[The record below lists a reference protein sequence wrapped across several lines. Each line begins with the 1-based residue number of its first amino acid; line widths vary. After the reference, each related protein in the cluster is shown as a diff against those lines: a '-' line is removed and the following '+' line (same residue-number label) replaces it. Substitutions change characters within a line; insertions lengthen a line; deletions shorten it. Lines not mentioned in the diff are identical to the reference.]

1 MDKQSSTNNDVI
13 SVLEVW
19 EAIGHDGG
27 VNPSKGELLDSLR
40 NMAAICDA
48 HGNDMPAQSA
58 IDQRKVIA
66 DAITGALAF
75 GALASRPP
83 AEDHWLRPFYDLGAA
98 EGQRTRDLAMLV
110 RMLAS
115 ALKRH
120 APDSNLV
127 ERAANYLAARGLVG
141 TPLRSALEP
150 EKRGDG
156 DERAAFEAC
165 CDYVIDPDAQRV
177 CEVDVTPGKEAEL
190 PEVVAYADPIA
201 FATFKERGH
210 EGGAVGREWM
220 WAEPSAGLV
229 AMSRTDECERVVGAL
244 LRQKHEA
251 DTALAW
257 ATRHYQTVEQQRDA
271 ALARCAELKTE
282 LAMANDAAAKG
293 DAARHQCAGMEMEIK
308 ELRGAAD
315 HWEAESRALQKL
327 RDAALA
333 KLAELEK
340 QEPAATVAKVPGE
353 DWNSLDFHLDLQGML
368 PGTKLY
374 TTPVAQAPRSDH
386 SELRRI
392 AVALKN
398 PLLSGDEASD
408 LMVRYEAL
416 TMPDHIIAL
425 IDSLAQ
431 HSLAE
436 PTAIHQWQF
445 SNAWFDGSEDVVL
458 KAGREGSPIRTL
470 YTAPIDQAQHGVPL
484 NAAALVA
491 AEGRKYSL
499 NAAGMFDSG
508 APDHAQTIAIVQLL
522 SEFDDEEAENN
533 WEAIRAYSD
542 LRAANALWRV
552 AELLNSAPGRSQP
565 VEAQYSAPAELRAI
579 CMLVAE
585 AGIKYGR
592 GRHRAVASDECR
604 EVVDSVLPL
613 EPSPS
618 NSEPHCVPE
627 IMAAAEGILTFMR
640 SEKEN
645 GSQCTCCN
653 GPHIFCRYFEGMSDF
668 DDITRKARFR
678 NDLEGRTFR
687 LVLELLPPRKE
698 VGHE

>member
-13 SVLEVW
+13 SVLEVC

-177 CEVDVTPGKEAEL
+177 CEVDVTPGKEVEL

-210 EGGAVGREWM
+210 EGGVVGREWM

-251 DTALAW
+251 DTALA
-257 ATRHYQTVEQQRDA
+257 
-271 ALARCAELKTE
+271 RCAELKAE

-340 QEPAATVAKVPGE
+340 LEPAATVAKVPGE

-425 IDSLAQ
+425 IDSQALHSVPEASEQEKEQGWTLDYRFVERVTDLAASRTEYTTSMEATEQ
-431 HSLAE
+431 VLLA
-436 PTAIHQWQF
+436 A
-445 SNAWFDGSEDVVL
+445 
-458 KAGREGSPIRTL
+458 R
-470 YTAPIDQAQHGVPL
+470 
-484 NAAALVA
+484 
-491 AEGRKYSL
+491 
-499 NAAGMFDSG
+499 
-508 APDHAQTIAIVQLL
+508 
-522 SEFDDEEAENN
+522 
-533 WEAIRAYSD
+533 
-542 LRAANALWRV
+542 
-552 AELLNSAPGRSQP
+552 ELLAAAPGRAQP

-592 GRHRAVASDECR
+592 GRHRAVASNECR

-613 EPSPS
+613 EPSRS
-618 NSEPHCVPE
+618 NSEQHCLPE
-627 IMAAAEGILTFMR
+627 IMAVAEGVLTFMR
-640 SEKEN
+640 SEKDN
-645 GSQCTCCN
+645 SRCTCCN
-653 GPHIFCRYFEGMSDF
+653 GPHIFCRYFDGMSDF
-668 DDITRKARFR
+668 DDITLKARFR

-687 LVLELLPPRKE
+687 LVLELLPAGGPGKE
-698 VGHE
+698 GV

>member
-1 MDKQSSTNNDVI
+1 
-13 SVLEVW
+13 
-19 EAIGHDGG
+19 
-27 VNPSKGELLDSLR
+27 
-40 NMAAICDA
+40 MAAICNA

-58 IDQRKVIA
+58 IDQRQVIA

-257 ATRHYQTVEQQRDA
+257 ATRHYQKVEQQ
-271 ALARCAELKTE
+271 
-282 LAMANDAAAKG
+282 
-293 DAARHQCAGMEMEIK
+293 
-308 ELRGAAD
+308 
-315 HWEAESRALQKL
+315 

-425 IDSLAQ
+425 IDSQALHSVPEASEQEKEQGWTLDYRFVERVTDLAASRTEYTTSMEATEQ
-431 HSLAE
+431 VLLA
-436 PTAIHQWQF
+436 A
-445 SNAWFDGSEDVVL
+445 
-458 KAGREGSPIRTL
+458 R
-470 YTAPIDQAQHGVPL
+470 
-484 NAAALVA
+484 
-491 AEGRKYSL
+491 
-499 NAAGMFDSG
+499 
-508 APDHAQTIAIVQLL
+508 
-522 SEFDDEEAENN
+522 
-533 WEAIRAYSD
+533 
-542 LRAANALWRV
+542 
-552 AELLNSAPGRSQP
+552 ELLAAAPGRAQP
-565 VEAQYSAPAELRAI
+565 GEAQYSAPAELRAI

-613 EPSPS
+613 EPSRS
-618 NSEPHCVPE
+618 NSEQHCLPE
-627 IMAAAEGILTFMR
+627 IMAVAEGVLTFMR
-640 SEKEN
+640 SEKDN
-645 GSQCTCCN
+645 SQCTCCN
-653 GPHIFCRYFEGMSDF
+653 GPHIFCRYFDGMSDF
-668 DDITRKARFR
+668 DDITLKARFR

-687 LVLELLPPRKE
+687 LVLELLPAGGPGKEGGVMAFLYASGDPRGEPKLTLEQDEFGKWEWRVRCPLGARPERQAQAHALAEKLNSPTGRLRKHRHESLPPRTDEFMRGIVKE

>member
-19 EAIGHDGG
+19 EAIGHDTGI
-27 VNPSKGELLDSLR
+27 NPDKEELLESLR
-40 NMAAICDA
+40 NMAAICNA

-58 IDQRKVIA
+58 IDQRQVIA

-257 ATRHYQTVEQQRDA
+257 ATRHYQKVEQQRDA
-271 ALARCAELKTE
+271 ALARCAELKAE

-425 IDSLAQ
+425 IDSQALHSVPEASEQEKEQGWTLDYRFVERVTDLAASRTEYTTSMEATEQ
-431 HSLAE
+431 VLLAARE
-436 PTAIHQWQF
+436 LLAANPQAI
-445 SNAWFDGSEDVVL
+445 L
-458 KAGREGSPIRTL
+458 KLIAEVEHLRKDAARYRWLRERDLETISRGGIF
-470 YTAPIDQAQHGVPL
+470 
-484 NAAALVA
+484 
-491 AEGRKYSL
+491 
-499 NAAGMFDSG
+499 AGMT
-508 APDHAQTIAIVQLL
+508 PENIVLNL
-522 SEFDDEEAENN
+522 EDLDAEID
-533 WEAIRAYSD
+533 AARFSKSD
-542 LRAANALWRV
+542 
-552 AELLNSAPGRSQP
+552 
-565 VEAQYSAPAELRAI
+565 APA
-579 CMLVAE
+579 
-585 AGIKYGR
+585 
-592 GRHRAVASDECR
+592 S
-604 EVVDSVLPL
+604 
-613 EPSPS
+613 
-618 NSEPHCVPE
+618 
-627 IMAAAEGILTFMR
+627 
-640 SEKEN
+640 
-645 GSQCTCCN
+645 
-653 GPHIFCRYFEGMSDF
+653 
-668 DDITRKARFR
+668 
-678 NDLEGRTFR
+678 
-687 LVLELLPPRKE
+687 
-698 VGHE
+698 

>member
-13 SVLEVW
+13 SVLEVC

-177 CEVDVTPGKEAEL
+177 CEVDVTPGKEVEL

-210 EGGAVGREWM
+210 EGGVVGREWM

-271 ALARCAELKTE
+271 ALARCAELKAE

-340 QEPAATVAKVPGE
+340 LEPAATVAKVPGE

-425 IDSLAQ
+425 IDSQAQ
-431 HSLAE
+431 HSVPEDHMIVPREVFQMLRDASFKWSHASRGLRKTADDLLA
-436 PTAIHQWQF
+436 A
-445 SNAWFDGSEDVVL
+445 
-458 KAGREGSPIRTL
+458 
-470 YTAPIDQAQHGVPL
+470 
-484 NAAALVA
+484 
-491 AEGRKYSL
+491 
-499 NAAGMFDSG
+499 
-508 APDHAQTIAIVQLL
+508 
-522 SEFDDEEAENN
+522 
-533 WEAIRAYSD
+533 
-542 LRAANALWRV
+542 
-552 AELLNSAPGRSQP
+552 APGRAQP

-592 GRHRAVASDECR
+592 GRHRAVASNECR

-613 EPSPS
+613 EPSRS
-618 NSEPHCVPE
+618 NSEQHCLPE
-627 IMAAAEGILTFMR
+627 IMAVAEGVLTFMR
-640 SEKEN
+640 SEKDN
-645 GSQCTCCN
+645 SRCTCCN
-653 GPHIFCRYFEGMSDF
+653 GPHIFCRYFDGMSDF
-668 DDITRKARFR
+668 DDITLKARFR

-687 LVLELLPPRKE
+687 LVLELLPAGGPGKE
-698 VGHE
+698 GV

>member
-19 EAIGHDGG
+19 EAIGHDTGI
-27 VNPSKGELLDSLR
+27 NPDKEELLESLR
-40 NMAAICDA
+40 NMAAICNA

-58 IDQRKVIA
+58 IDQRQVIA

-257 ATRHYQTVEQQRDA
+257 ATRHYQKVEQQ
-271 ALARCAELKTE
+271 
-282 LAMANDAAAKG
+282 
-293 DAARHQCAGMEMEIK
+293 
-308 ELRGAAD
+308 
-315 HWEAESRALQKL
+315 

-425 IDSLAQ
+425 IDSQAL
-431 HSLAE
+431 HS
-436 PTAIHQWQF
+436 
-445 SNAWFDGSEDVVL
+445 
-458 KAGREGSPIRTL
+458 
-470 YTAPIDQAQHGVPL
+470 
-484 NAAALVA
+484 
-491 AEGRKYSL
+491 
-499 NAAGMFDSG
+499 
-508 APDHAQTIAIVQLL
+508 
-522 SEFDDEEAENN
+522 
-533 WEAIRAYSD
+533 
-542 LRAANALWRV
+542 
-552 AELLNSAPGRSQP
+552 
-565 VEAQYSAPAELRAI
+565 
-579 CMLVAE
+579 
-585 AGIKYGR
+585 
-592 GRHRAVASDECR
+592 
-604 EVVDSVLPL
+604 
-613 EPSPS
+613 
-618 NSEPHCVPE
+618 VPE
-627 IMAAAEGILTFMR
+627 ASEQ
-640 SEKEN
+640 EKEQ
-645 GSQCTCCN
+645 GWTLD
-653 GPHIFCRYFEGMSDF
+653 Y
-668 DDITRKARFR
+668 RFVER
-678 NDLEGRTFR
+678 VTDLAASRTEYTTSMEATEQ
-687 LVLELLPPRKE
+687 VLLA
-698 VGHE
+698 

>member
-19 EAIGHDGG
+19 EAIGHDTGI
-27 VNPSKGELLDSLR
+27 NPDKEELLESLR
-40 NMAAICDA
+40 NMAAICNA

-58 IDQRKVIA
+58 IDQRQVIA

-257 ATRHYQTVEQQRDA
+257 ATRHYQKVEQQRDA
-271 ALARCAELKTE
+271 ALARCAELKAE

-425 IDSLAQ
+425 IDSQALHSVPEASEQEKEQGWTLDYRFVERVTDLAASRTEYTTSMEATEQ
-431 HSLAE
+431 VLLA
-436 PTAIHQWQF
+436 A
-445 SNAWFDGSEDVVL
+445 
-458 KAGREGSPIRTL
+458 R
-470 YTAPIDQAQHGVPL
+470 
-484 NAAALVA
+484 
-491 AEGRKYSL
+491 
-499 NAAGMFDSG
+499 
-508 APDHAQTIAIVQLL
+508 
-522 SEFDDEEAENN
+522 
-533 WEAIRAYSD
+533 
-542 LRAANALWRV
+542 
-552 AELLNSAPGRSQP
+552 ELLAAAPGRAQP
-565 VEAQYSAPAELRAI
+565 GEAQYSAPAELRAI

-613 EPSPS
+613 EPSRS
-618 NSEPHCVPE
+618 NSEQHCLPE
-627 IMAAAEGILTFMR
+627 IMAVAEGVLTFMR
-640 SEKEN
+640 SEKDN
-645 GSQCTCCN
+645 SQCTCCN
-653 GPHIFCRYFEGMSDF
+653 GPHIFCRYFDGMSDF
-668 DDITRKARFR
+668 DDITLKARFR

-687 LVLELLPPRKE
+687 LVLELLPAGGPGKE
-698 VGHE
+698 GV

>member
-257 ATRHYQTVEQQRDA
+257 ATRHYQTVEQQ
-271 ALARCAELKTE
+271 
-282 LAMANDAAAKG
+282 
-293 DAARHQCAGMEMEIK
+293 
-308 ELRGAAD
+308 
-315 HWEAESRALQKL
+315 

>member
-19 EAIGHDGG
+19 EAIGHDTGI
-27 VNPSKGELLDSLR
+27 NPDKEELLESLR
-40 NMAAICDA
+40 NMAAICNA

-58 IDQRKVIA
+58 IDQRQVIA

-257 ATRHYQTVEQQRDA
+257 ATRHYQKVEQQRDA
-271 ALARCAELKTE
+271 ALARCAELKAE

-308 ELRGAAD
+308 ELRGAA
-315 HWEAESRALQKL
+315 
-327 RDAALA
+327 
-333 KLAELEK
+333 
-340 QEPAATVAKVPGE
+340 
-353 DWNSLDFHLDLQGML
+353 
-368 PGTKLY
+368 
-374 TTPVAQAPRSDH
+374 DH

-425 IDSLAQ
+425 IDSQALHSVPEASEQEKEQGWTLDYRFVERVTDLAASRTEYTTSMEATEQ
-431 HSLAE
+431 VLLA
-436 PTAIHQWQF
+436 A
-445 SNAWFDGSEDVVL
+445 
-458 KAGREGSPIRTL
+458 R
-470 YTAPIDQAQHGVPL
+470 
-484 NAAALVA
+484 
-491 AEGRKYSL
+491 
-499 NAAGMFDSG
+499 
-508 APDHAQTIAIVQLL
+508 
-522 SEFDDEEAENN
+522 
-533 WEAIRAYSD
+533 
-542 LRAANALWRV
+542 
-552 AELLNSAPGRSQP
+552 ELLAAAPGRAQP
-565 VEAQYSAPAELRAI
+565 GEAQYSAPAELRAI

-613 EPSPS
+613 EPSRS
-618 NSEPHCVPE
+618 NSEQHCLPE
-627 IMAAAEGILTFMR
+627 IMAVAEGVLTFMR
-640 SEKEN
+640 SEKDN
-645 GSQCTCCN
+645 SQCTCCN
-653 GPHIFCRYFEGMSDF
+653 GPHIFCRYFDGMSDF
-668 DDITRKARFR
+668 DDITLKARFR

-687 LVLELLPPRKE
+687 LVLELLPAGGPGKE
-698 VGHE
+698 GV

>member
-1 MDKQSSTNNDVI
+1 MSKELNKAPVEQAGGDEREEFEAWMHTFDLPPQLDGETFADERY
-13 SVLEVW
+13 LEADCFGQFVYDDPLTQRCW
-19 EAIGHDGG
+19 
-27 VNPSKGELLDSLR
+27 
-40 NMAAICDA
+40 AAWQA
-48 HGNDMPAQSA
+48 RA
-58 IDQRKVIA
+58 
-66 DAITGALAF
+66 ALAQPSPVSEPLIY
-75 GALASRPP
+75 ACKSLAQITSSDGSGH
-83 AEDHWLRPFYDLGAA
+83 A
-98 EGQRTRDLAMLV
+98 DLAMAVLRMAGVGDDERERLV
-110 RMLAS
+110 NEWKAARAW
-115 ALKRH
+115 KP
-120 APDSNLV
+120 APAQAEKAEV
-127 ERAANYLAARGLVG
+127 ER
-141 TPLRSALEP
+141 
-150 EKRGDG
+150 
-156 DERAAFEAC
+156 
-165 CDYVIDPDAQRV
+165 
-177 CEVDVTPGKEAEL
+177 
-190 PEVVAYADPIA
+190 PEVVARVVHSNPVVLGQCAPLNANDELMTVA
-201 FATFKERGH
+201 QHAASVVR
-210 EGGAVGREWM
+210 
-220 WAEPSAGLV
+220 WAE
-229 AMSRTDECERVVGAL
+229 MFNR
-244 LRQKHEA
+244 
-251 DTALAW
+251 
-257 ATRHYQTVEQQRDA
+257 VEQERDA
-271 ALARCAELKTE
+271 AR
-282 LAMANDAAAKG
+282 AK
-293 DAARHQCAGMEMEIK
+293 I
-308 ELRGAAD
+308 
-315 HWEAESRALQKL
+315 
-327 RDAALA
+327 
-333 KLAELEK
+333 AELEANLG
-340 QEPAATVAKVPGE
+340 AALGLLRESRGFVDCDNPLNESGQIKLLEEIDAFL
-353 DWNSLDFHLDLQGML
+353 NS
-368 PGTKLY
+368 
-374 TTPVAQAPRSDH
+374 PVAQAPRSDH

-484 NAAALVA
+484 NSAALVA

-508 APDHAQTIAIVQLL
+508 
-522 SEFDDEEAENN
+522 
-533 WEAIRAYSD
+533 
-542 LRAANALWRV
+542 
-552 AELLNSAPGRSQP
+552 
-565 VEAQYSAPAELRAI
+565 
-579 CMLVAE
+579 
-585 AGIKYGR
+585 
-592 GRHRAVASDECR
+592 ASDECR

>member
-19 EAIGHDGG
+19 EAIGHDTGI
-27 VNPSKGELLDSLR
+27 NPDKEELLESLR
-40 NMAAICDA
+40 NMAAICNA

-58 IDQRKVIA
+58 IDQRQVIA

-257 ATRHYQTVEQQRDA
+257 ATRHYQKVEQQRDA
-271 ALARCAELKTE
+271 ALARCAELKAE

-333 KLAELEK
+333 KLGELEK

-425 IDSLAQ
+425 IDSQALHSVPEASEQEKEQGWTLDYRFVERVTDLAASRTEYTTSMEATEQ
-431 HSLAE
+431 VLLA
-436 PTAIHQWQF
+436 A
-445 SNAWFDGSEDVVL
+445 
-458 KAGREGSPIRTL
+458 R
-470 YTAPIDQAQHGVPL
+470 
-484 NAAALVA
+484 
-491 AEGRKYSL
+491 
-499 NAAGMFDSG
+499 
-508 APDHAQTIAIVQLL
+508 
-522 SEFDDEEAENN
+522 
-533 WEAIRAYSD
+533 
-542 LRAANALWRV
+542 
-552 AELLNSAPGRSQP
+552 ELLAAAPGRAQP
-565 VEAQYSAPAELRAI
+565 GEAQYSAPAELRAI

-613 EPSPS
+613 EPSRS
-618 NSEPHCVPE
+618 NSEQHCLPE
-627 IMAAAEGILTFMR
+627 IMAVAEGVLTFMR
-640 SEKEN
+640 SEKDN
-645 GSQCTCCN
+645 SQCTCCN
-653 GPHIFCRYFEGMSDF
+653 GPHIFCRYFDGMSDF
-668 DDITRKARFR
+668 DDITLKARFR

-687 LVLELLPPRKE
+687 LVLELLPAGGPGKE
-698 VGHE
+698 GG

>member
-19 EAIGHDGG
+19 EAIGHDTGI
-27 VNPSKGELLDSLR
+27 NPDKEELLESLR
-40 NMAAICDA
+40 NMAAICNA

-58 IDQRKVIA
+58 IDQRQVIA

-257 ATRHYQTVEQQRDA
+257 ATRHYQKVEQQRDA
-271 ALARCAELKTE
+271 ALARCAELKAE

-333 KLAELEK
+333 KLGELEK

-425 IDSLAQ
+425 IDSQALHSVPEASEQEKEQGWTLDYRFVERVTDLAASRTEYTTSMEATEQ
-431 HSLAE
+431 VLLA
-436 PTAIHQWQF
+436 A
-445 SNAWFDGSEDVVL
+445 
-458 KAGREGSPIRTL
+458 R
-470 YTAPIDQAQHGVPL
+470 
-484 NAAALVA
+484 
-491 AEGRKYSL
+491 
-499 NAAGMFDSG
+499 
-508 APDHAQTIAIVQLL
+508 
-522 SEFDDEEAENN
+522 
-533 WEAIRAYSD
+533 
-542 LRAANALWRV
+542 
-552 AELLNSAPGRSQP
+552 ELLAAAPGRAQP
-565 VEAQYSAPAELRAI
+565 GEAQYSAPAELRAI

-613 EPSPS
+613 EPSRS
-618 NSEPHCVPE
+618 NSEQHCLPE
-627 IMAAAEGILTFMR
+627 IMAVAEGVLTFMR
-640 SEKEN
+640 SEKDN
-645 GSQCTCCN
+645 SQCTCCN
-653 GPHIFCRYFEGMSDF
+653 GPHIFCRYFDGMSDF
-668 DDITRKARFR
+668 DDITLKARFR

-687 LVLELLPPRKE
+687 LVLELLPAGGPGKE
-698 VGHE
+698 GV

>member
-27 VNPSKGELLDSLR
+27 VSPSKGELLESLR

-115 ALKRH
+115 TLKRH
-120 APDSNLV
+120 APDSSLV
-127 ERAANYLAARGLVG
+127 ERAANYLAAKGLVG
-141 TPLRSALEP
+141 TPLRSTPEP

-156 DERAAFEAC
+156 DERA
-165 CDYVIDPDAQRV
+165 
-177 CEVDVTPGKEAEL
+177 EL
-190 PEVVAYADPIA
+190 PEVVAYADPVA
-201 FATFKERGH
+201 FARFKERGH
-210 EGGAVGREWM
+210 EGGVAGREWM
-220 WAEPSAGLV
+220 WAEPTPGLV
-229 AMSRTDECERVVGAL
+229 AMSRTDECERIIGAL
-244 LRQKHEA
+244 ISKLDALLQAVQYKTGIWADNESFAAVIKEVSPMRQAMA
-251 DTALAW
+251 DARGEVQNLASALW
-257 ATRHYQTVEQQRDA
+257 EVKEERDA
-271 ALARCAELKTE
+271 ALARCAELE
-282 LAMANDAAAKG
+282 
-293 DAARHQCAGMEMEIK
+293 
-308 ELRGAAD
+308 
-315 HWEAESRALQKL
+315 
-327 RDAALA
+327 A
-333 KLAELEK
+333 KLSDPTAVHQWQFSNAWFDCSKEALLKAGKEGS
-340 QEPAATVAKVPGE
+340 PIRT
-353 DWNSLDFHLDLQGML
+353 
-368 PGTKLY
+368 LY
-374 TTPVAQAPRSDH
+374 TAPAQAQHSDQ

-392 AVALKN
+392 AVALTN
-398 PLLSGDEASD
+398 PLLNGQEASD

-425 IDSLAQ
+425 IDSQ
-431 HSLAE
+431 
-436 PTAIHQWQF
+436 PQYIT
-445 SNAWFDGSEDVVL
+445 
-458 KAGREGSPIRTL
+458 
-470 YTAPIDQAQHGVPL
+470 
-484 NAAALVA
+484 
-491 AEGRKYSL
+491 
-499 NAAGMFDSG
+499 
-508 APDHAQTIAIVQLL
+508 PD
-522 SEFDDEEAENN
+522 
-533 WEAIRAYSD
+533 
-542 LRAANALWRV
+542 
-552 AELLNSAPGRSQP
+552 
-565 VEAQYSAPAELRAI
+565 ELRAI

-592 GRHRAVASDECR
+592 GRDRAVASDECR

-618 NSEPHCVPE
+618 NSEQHCEPE
-627 IMAAAEGILTFMR
+627 IMAVAEGVLTFMR
-640 SEKEN
+640 SEKE
-645 GSQCTCCN
+645 GSHCTCCN

-687 LVLELLPPRKE
+687 LVLELLPAALSGKE
-698 VGHE
+698 GV